1 MSVGHA
7 RLHSAIGAALVLV
20 ASSLVQ
26 AGCDAQDCSETL
38 TCAGAGAPPEA
49 GGADAADAAD
59 AAARDAT
66 TGGDGP
72 DDDGSRGDAAADG
85 TVDAKGDATNDAAN
99 DAPSEATADAPPDV
113 VHDGP
118 ADTGAAD
125 GPAEGGPPD
134 SSTPCNPTA
143 PDCSNPA
150 CQPAFACTPVAPA
163 GWFGPVALYDQ
174 GGGPPTPTPPACSGV
189 YSDDSFDGFA
199 GPTSPP
205 VTCTCTCGSLGG
217 GGCSSA
223 SVAVYSDGQCSA
235 MCATAGSTTCSVA
248 DGPACNT
255 GGGSLKVVVAP
266 AATGTW
272 SCPAGTATTTTSW
285 GWARVGRACTS
296 SRAFTTGG
304 CQNNQVCANAP
315 PASFLGTL
323 CVYKNADLADCSGAP
338 GYPLLHTY
346 YGNAIDGRGCT
357 LGTCGCSAPAN
368 PCVLQAAQW
377 FNTDV
382 NASCAS
388 GGHAIDVSGSCNT
401 NLGGSQVVSMK
412 ASIGASGSC
421 SATGNGVSTGS
432 VTPETTTAVTVCCA
446 Q

>member
-1 MSVGHA
+1 VTSDVTGD
-7 RLHSAIGAALVLV
+7 V
-20 ASSLVQ
+20 
-26 AGCDAQDCSETL
+26 
-38 TCAGAGAPPEA
+38 
-49 GGADAADAAD
+49 
-59 AAARDAT
+59 T
-66 TGGDGP
+66 T
-72 DDDGSRGDAAADG
+72 
-85 TVDAKGDATNDAAN
+85 
-99 DAPSEATADAPPDV
+99 DV

-118 ADTGAAD
+118 GDAAPADA
-125 GPAEGGPPD
+125 PIEGGPSGD

-150 CQPAFACTPVAPA
+150 CQPAFVCTPAAPS

-174 GGGPPTPTPPACSGV
+174 GGGPPAPTPPACSGV
-189 YSDDSFDGFA
+189 YTDDSFDGLA

-205 VTCTCTCGSLGG
+205 LTCTCTCGSVGG

-223 SVAVYSDGQCSA
+223 SIAVYSDGQCSA
-235 MCATAGSTTCSVA
+235 TCATAGGPTCSVA

-255 GGGSLKVVVAP
+255 GGGSLKVVAGP
-266 AATGTW
+266 SATGTW
-272 SCPAGTATTTTSW
+272 SCPAGTTTTTTSW

-304 CQNNQVCANAP
+304 CQANRVCANAP

-323 CVYKNADLADCSGAP
+323 CVYKKADLPDCSSAP
-338 GYPLLHTY
+338 GYPLLYKY
-346 YGNAIDGRGCT
+346 YTSAIDGRGCA
-357 LGTCGCSAPAN
+357 LGTCGCSAPPN
-368 PCVLQAAQW
+368 PCALQAAQW
-377 FNTDV
+377 FHTDV

-401 NLGGSQVVSMK
+401 NLGGSQVVTIQ

-421 SATGNGVSTGS
+421 GATGNAVSTGS
-432 VTPETTTAVTVCCA
+432 VTPDTTTAVTVCCA